1 MSNQKF
7 NKMKKH
13 WILILA
19 IAGIFAGLIIHF
31 TGTPVF
37 SSGDYVCDYFA
48 FGDYSMGVFAAGK
61 FSVGIFSMGIFSI
74 GIFSLGIF
82 NIGLYTLGFFLLG
95 WHKKYP
101 EFLTFKK

>member
-1 MSNQKF
+1 
-7 NKMKKH
+7 MKKH

-19 IAGIFAGLIIHF
+19 VVLVTVGLILHF
-31 TGTPVF
+31 TGTQMM
-37 SSGDYVCDYFA
+37 SSGEWACGYFA
-48 FGDYSMGVFAAGK
+48 IGNYSMGVFAAGN

-101 EFLTFKK
+101 KCLTLNK

>member
-1 MSNQKF
+1 
-7 NKMKKH
+7 MKKH

-19 IAGIFAGLIIHF
+19 LVGIIAGLIIHF
-31 TGTPVF
+31 TGTPVL

-48 FGDYSMGVFAAGK
+48 FGDNAMGVFAAGN

-74 GIFSLGIF
+74 GIFSMGIF

-101 EFLTFKK
+101 KCFSLKK